1 MKALRPS
8 PQQERWIVA
17 AARLHLGSD
26 RRLIAE
32 RIGGWKAPSLIARC
46 AFYVL
51 GAVAAALTMSI
62 FELLHLP
69 RALFPSAVFML
80 VAAEWLMLREH
91 LFHAGVEEALWA
103 AGLLA
108 GVLLYVQMS
117 GDVGLRVALL
127 TALALGV
134 AGTRLLNSLFVTLAA
149 VAASFA
155 IDLAGGHRLF
165 AGPGLAVPA
174 SLFCYSIGAIAL
186 FAGRMEFRRPSHDQM
201 LNWLVVT
208 MPLCGFLWLVWEHTI
223 VIRVFTGMG
232 NAVFAVAALVI
243 GLRRR
248 AHAPLIACL
257 VCLGCLAYQLRDLTA
272 LSLEAKLILWGS
284 AALLV
289 AVGLDRYL
297 RKPWRGVTS
306 IQIGEPGNALDLL
319 QLAGSG
325 ALNPKSMEPGAAQFK
340 GGGGT
345 FGGGGADGSY

>member
-17 AARLHLGSD
+17 AARLHLGSNCP
-26 RRLIAE
+26 LIAE
-32 RIGGWKAPSLIARC
+32 RIGGWKTPSVTARC
-46 AFYVL
+46 AFFVL
-51 GAVAAALTMSI
+51 GAVAAALTLSI

-69 RALFPSAVFML
+69 RALFPSGVFML
-80 VAAEWLMLREH
+80 MAAEWLMLREH

-103 AGLLA
+103 GGLLA

-117 GDVGLRVALL
+117 GDVGLRVAFLI
-127 TALALGV
+127 ALALAV

-155 IDLAGGHRLF
+155 IDLAGVHQLF

-186 FAGRMEFRRPSHDQM
+186 FAGCLEFRRPSHDQM

-208 MPLCGFLWLVWEHTI
+208 MPLCGFLWLVWEHAI
-223 VIRVFTGMG
+223 VIRVLTGTV
-232 NAVFAVAALVI
+232 NAMFAVAALVI

-248 AHAPLIACL
+248 AHAPLVACL

-284 AALLV
+284 AALLL
-289 AVGLDRYL
+289 ALGLDRYL
-297 RKPWRGVTS
+297 RKPRRGVTS
-306 IQIGEPGNALDLL
+306 IQIGEGGSALDLL
-319 QLAGSG
+319 QLAGGG
-325 ALNPKSMEPGAAQFK
+325 ALNPKSIETGAQFK
-340 GGGGT
+340 GSGGT